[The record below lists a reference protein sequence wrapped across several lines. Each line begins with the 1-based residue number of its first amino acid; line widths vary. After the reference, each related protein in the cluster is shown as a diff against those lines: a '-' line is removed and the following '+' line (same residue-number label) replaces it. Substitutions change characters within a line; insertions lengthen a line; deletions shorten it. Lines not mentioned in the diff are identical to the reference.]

1 MNLRTIIKRPIV
13 TEKSLGVT
21 KDNKFTFEVDRHATK
36 TQIKQAIKQLFEV
49 DVVNVTTSIK
59 KSITT
64 TTGKKRLP
72 SKSPVTKKATVEI
85 KQGQSIKIFE
95 TKG

>member
-1 MNLRTIIKRPIV
+1 MNLRTIIKRPVI
-13 TEKSLGVT
+13 TEKSLGIT
-21 KDNKFTFEVDRHATK
+21 KDNKFTFEVDRNATK
-36 TQIKQAIKQLFEV
+36 TQIKQAVKQLFGV
-49 DVVNVTTSIK
+49 DAVSVSTLIK

-72 SKSPVTKKATVEI
+72 SKSPIIKKAIVRI